1 MKQFL
6 LLCILIFCNSVM
18 AQWKPAS
25 TVKVIVPFPP
35 GGGVDA
41 TYRKIEKYAQ
51 QQGVN
56 MIPEYHPG
64 AEGVVGMNAAATQ
77 SKDGNVLII
86 TTTEVAASKDSTAKR
101 FNSLTDFEYITGIR
115 SSIFYLVSN
124 SSDKHIFGFNAPT
137 QKELILQYIEENKI
151 KDYLLVPYK
160 SAGQMTVDII
170 NGSISRIIV
179 PGVIIN
185 QQVESDKVKLL
196 KKIIGPGE
204 FIVIAPSGINS
215 ESKKYWDN
223 FFKGYL
229 NSEQAR
235 KDAEADLTILRT
247 FSSDRIKNNVA
258 KQL

>member
-101 FNSLTDFEYITGIR
+101 FNSLTDFE
-115 SSIFYLVSN
+115 
-124 SSDKHIFGFNAPT
+124 
-137 QKELILQYIEENKI
+137 
-151 KDYLLVPYK
+151 
-160 SAGQMTVDII
+160 
-170 NGSISRIIV
+170 
-179 PGVIIN
+179 
-185 QQVESDKVKLL
+185 
-196 KKIIGPGE
+196 
-204 FIVIAPSGINS
+204 
-215 ESKKYWDN
+215 
-223 FFKGYL
+223 
-229 NSEQAR
+229 
-235 KDAEADLTILRT
+235 
-247 FSSDRIKNNVA
+247 
-258 KQL
+258 